1 MTKRSKKSAK
11 AKHLLIT
18 GGTGFIGKPLLL
30 LLHHKGYRLTLLVHR
45 ARTVDP
51 VLKKAR
57 TFKMV
62 DRLQDIPDD
71 ASIDGII
78 NLAGTTV
85 AKRWTK
91 TYKEVLFKSRLET
104 TENVIALI
112 RRLEKKPAFL
122 LNASGIYDHTKPTKD
137 FAHELCAA
145 WELCAKK
152 AENLGLR
159 VALMRFGVVL
169 GHGGGALA
177 KMLPLFRLGLGGRLG
192 SGTQVFS
199 WIHLKDALRT
209 IVYLAEHASLH
220 GAFNV
225 VAPQVVSNAS
235 FTAQLANALHRPA
248 FCHMPAFVVRLLFGE
263 MGNALLL
270 KGHPAVPKKLLEAD
284 FSFQFSTLA
293 EALQDLFP
301 DR

>member
-45 ARTVDP
+45 TRTIDP
-51 VLKKAR
+51 VLQKAR
-57 TFKMV
+57 TFKMI

-71 ASIDGII
+71 AAIDGII
-78 NLAGTTV
+78 NLAGVTV

-91 TYKEVLFKSRLET
+91 AYKEILFKSRLET
-104 TENVIALI
+104 TENVIALL
-112 RRLEKKPAFL
+112 RRLETKPAFL
-122 LNASGIYDHTKPTKD
+122 LNASGLYDHTKPTKD

-152 AENLGLR
+152 AENLGVR

-169 GHGGGALA
+169 GHGGGALS
-177 KMLPLFRLGLGGRLG
+177 KILPLFRLGLGGHLG
-192 SGTQVFS
+192 SGSQTFA
-199 WIHLKDALRT
+199 WIHLKDVLKAIVFLVEHTSLR
-209 IVYLAEHASLH
+209 

-235 FTAQLANALHRPA
+235 FTTQLAKALHRPA

-284 FSFQFSTLA
+284 FPFQFSTLQQ
-293 EALQDLFP
+293 ALEDLFP
-301 DR
+301 DH

>member
-1 MTKRSKKSAK
+1 MTKRSKKTATT
-11 AKHLLIT
+11 KHLLIT

-45 ARTVDP
+45 ARAVDP
-51 VLKKAR
+51 VLQKAR

-91 TYKEVLFKSRLET
+91 AYKEVLFKSRLET
-104 TENVIALI
+104 TENVMALI

-199 WIHLKDALRT
+199 WIHLKDALRA
-209 IVYLAEHASLH
+209 IVYLAEHPSLH

-263 MGNALLL
+263 MGDALLL

-284 FSFQFSTLA
+284 FSFQFNTLT

-301 DR
+301 DH